1 VTRRAVALGL
11 LRSCHPEPSVAVTG
25 FAVALS
31 FAVGRSPAG
40 VVLAGCAVGAG
51 QLSVG
56 WHNDWLDAERD
67 EVSARPDKPVAQGTV
82 PRRLVRR
89 AAGVAVAAVIPLS
102 LACGW
107 RAGLA
112 HLAAVAL
119 AWGYNWRWKATVWS
133 WVPYAGAFAL
143 LAAFVT
149 LGLPVPRWPPWW
161 ALVAAALLGVGAHL
175 ANAAPDLA
183 EDLAGGIRGLPHA
196 LGYRRSVVAATGLL
210 LVASLLIAF
219 GAGHPGV
226 TSAVGLAVVV
236 AAVAAGLVWGR
247 CEGSRLLFRLSM
259 VIAAADVAM
268 LVARGHALVG

>member
-1 VTRRAVALGL
+1 VTRRVAALGL
-11 LRSCHPEPSVAVTG
+11 LRSCHPEPSAAVTA

-31 FAVGRSPAG
+31 IAVGRSAAG
-40 VVLAGCAVGAG
+40 VVLAGSAVAAG

-67 EVSARPDKPVAQGTV
+67 EASVRPDKPVAQGTV
-82 PRRLVRR
+82 PRQLVRR
-89 AAGVAVAAVIPLS
+89 AAGMAVAAVIPLS

-107 RAGLA
+107 RAGSA

-161 ALVAAALLGVGAHL
+161 ALVAAATLGVGAHL

-183 EDLAGGIRGLPHA
+183 QDLAGGIRGLPHV
-196 LGYRRSVVAATGLL
+196 LGYRRSVVAATALL

-219 GAGHPGV
+219 GAGRPGV
-226 TSAVGLAVVV
+226 ASAVGLAAVV
-236 AAVAAGLVWGR
+236 ATAACGLVWGR
-247 CEGSRLLFRLSM
+247 REGSRLLFRVAM
-259 VIAAADVAM
+259 VIAAVDVGM
-268 LVARGHALVG
+268 LVARGHALVA

>member
-1 VTRRAVALGL
+1 MAVGL
-11 LRSCHPEPSVAVTG
+11 LRSCHPAPSAAVTA

-31 FAVGRSPAG
+31 LAVGRSVAG
-40 VVLAGCAVGAG
+40 VVLAGAAVAAG

-56 WHNDWLDAERD
+56 WHNDWLDASRD
-67 EVSARPDKPVAQGTV
+67 EVSGRSDKPVALGAV
-82 PRRLVRR
+82 SRALVGR
-89 AAGVAVAAVIPLS
+89 AAGLAVAAVIPLS
-102 LACGW
+102 LANGW

-183 EDLAGGIRGLPHA
+183 QDLAGGIRGLPHI
-196 LGYRRSVVAATGLL
+196 LGYRRSVLAATEWGSCSTGAPSREAQT
-210 LVASLLIAF
+210 VRSTKRSPASTQIETR
-219 GAGHPGV
+219 V
-226 TSAVGLAVVV
+226 THDRPASSTTACSDRPSSILTPF
-236 AAVAAGLVWGR
+236 
-247 CEGSRLLFRLSM
+247 SR
-259 VIAAADVAM
+259 
-268 LVARGHALVG
+268 